1 MIKRK
6 LRSKTKLT
14 KIKFRLIPGLTI
26 ALAIS
31 LCLLGTFLLFSKAN
45 TVSAQTQ
52 NLFQIGERITYN
64 ISFEK
69 YNNAAYAEIYVVSD
83 GKLSGKD
90 AVQLQAKLKSVDL
103 FSAAFYLFDEV
114 RTSFVG
120 AESGLPLY
128 VRSISNAGVLPKEK
142 IDNFLT
148 APTSNYD
155 LLSVIFKVRNSGGAG
170 SFSVQEDGQVY
181 NFDFTSTG
189 GETVKTDAGEFV
201 TTISSVQSRYLSDL
215 GITDFRI
222 NFTNDEKNVPVL
234 IKFKT
239 SKGNFIAA
247 AASIQNL
254 APVIKAENTPTPT
267 PQVVI
272 VKTPV
277 PIPTP
282 TPYIKNQK
290 LNDEL
295 SFVLGET
302 LIYKVSQ
309 RGNDV
314 GTVQLQ
320 ARERIE
326 FEDKDSLSLVAKV
339 TNTSGNVLTLNDEIE
354 AKVDPFTLA
363 PIQIDFKLKNDLSK
377 FNQSTSFD
385 QTQGIAINN
394 GNKRIDIPVGTHS
407 ILSLAYAVR
416 SFNLKPSLDPKNPV
430 NDTRVAVFLG
440 DQPYIFTLR
449 PQKAEIINLK
459 GEKIGAQLVTIR
471 TGNRTIDSL
480 NLRIWLSNDSK
491 RLPLRLMAGNYQADL
506 VETKIVKPK

>member
-6 LRSKTKLT
+6 LRSNPKLT
-14 KIKFRLIPGLTI
+14 KIKFRLIPGLII

-31 LCLLGTFLLFSKAN
+31 LCLAGSFLLFSKSN
-45 TVSAQTQ
+45 PVFAQNR

-103 FSAAFYLFDEV
+103 LSAAFYLFDEV
-114 RTSFVG
+114 RTTFVA
-120 AESGLPLY
+120 AENGLPLY
-128 VRSISNAGVLPKEK
+128 VRNISNAGVLPKEK
-142 IDNFLT
+142 IDNFLN
-148 APTSNYD
+148 APTANYD
-155 LLSVIFKVRNSGGAG
+155 LLSVIYKVRNSGGAG
-170 SFSVQEDGQVY
+170 SFSVQENGQVY

-189 GETVKTDAGEFV
+189 GETVKTDAGEFE
-201 TTISSVQSRYLSDL
+201 TSISSVQSQYLTDL
-215 GITDFRI
+215 GITDLRI
-222 NFTNDEKNVPVL
+222 NFTSDEKNIPVL
-234 IKFKT
+234 IRFKT
-239 SKGNFIAA
+239 SKGNFTAA

-267 PQVVI
+267 PTVVI

-282 TPYIKNQK
+282 TPYINNRN

-302 LIYKVSQ
+302 LTYKVTQ
-309 RGNDV
+309 RGTDV
-314 GTVQLQ
+314 GTVELQ
-320 ARERIE
+320 ARERVE
-326 FEDKDSLSLVAKV
+326 FEKEDSLRLVAKV
-339 TNTSGNVLTLNDEIE
+339 TKSSGSVLSLNDVIE
-354 AKVDPFTLA
+354 ARVDPFTLA
-363 PIQIDFKLKNDLSK
+363 PMQIDLKFKNDLSR

-385 QTQGIAINN
+385 QIQGIAINS

-440 DQPYIFTLR
+440 DKPYIFTLR

-459 GEKIGAQLVTIR
+459 GEKVGAQLVTIR

-506 VETKIVKPK
+506 VDSKVVRPK